1 MSTHQAATQGETSI
15 IRCQSWD
22 KAIHAFATSY
32 IFQRRARVRKR
43 QLQILTYVGLVV
55 PFTVGGLV
63 LAYGAFNGLALIVT
77 AASAVGVAQAA
88 IALWSIIGG
97 WVEGY
102 SYATTSAAA
111 NESLSARFSE
121 LGRNPPNNTNELRH
135 KYEKLQIED
144 NARRE
149 QDHRQGI
156 KQAELRVG
164 MRAALR
170 QFQRPCA
177 GCDEVPTSMKPT
189 NCGVCGNFKYSN
201 A

>member
-1 MSTHQAATQGETSI
+1 MRYEPAHSRTKEAAANPHV
-15 IRCQSWD
+15 C
-22 KAIHAFATSY
+22 
-32 IFQRRARVRKR
+32 
-43 QLQILTYVGLVV
+43 GL
-55 PFTVGGLV
+55 GG
-63 LAYGAFNGLALIVT
+63 
-77 AASAVGVAQAA
+77 SAQAA
-88 IALWSIIGG
+88 IALWSIVGG

-121 LGRNPPNNTNELRH
+121 LGRSPPNSTNELRH
-135 KYEKLQIED
+135 KYKKLQIED

-156 KQAELRVG
+156 KQAELRMG

-170 QFQRPCA
+170 QFQRPRA